1 MDQTIRNI
9 IKSTQQ
15 NKNYKEQYD
24 SYFEPNLTFILKM
37 FVVRYILRSNNQLRN
52 KAKCNYFILHLSSY
66 LKNHPLN
73 FQTSIYNRP
82 IFRTSTQIDTN
93 GYDSFFSAYI
103 HRHPLGKTKGKIGQE
118 AKDEESN
125 RVRSWFVTD
134 RIDFPPA
141 CTRNTATHERVLI
154 LHFIAGVFM
163 QPIASLFSPFAAPPS
178 ASFYTIHGVSFFFFA
193 RHARRNRAFFAP
205 FFPRRQRRCD
215 FSARVFSSALATAF
229 TMQIEPFMVRF
240 FFFPSTFVFFF
251 VPLLLLFILLFYP
264 LNTFYLFVHRWE
276 IVLAQSSVSLISIFT
291 LEIN

>member
-1 MDQTIRNI
+1 MAT
-9 IKSTQQ
+9 T
-15 NKNYKEQYD
+15 
-24 SYFEPNLTFILKM
+24 P
-37 FVVRYILRSNNQLRN
+37 
-52 KAKCNYFILHLSSY
+52 
-66 LKNHPLN
+66 
-73 FQTSIYNRP
+73 
-82 IFRTSTQIDTN
+82 
-93 GYDSFFSAYI
+93 SFP

>member
-1 MDQTIRNI
+1 MATTP
-9 IKSTQQ
+9 S
-15 NKNYKEQYD
+15 
-24 SYFEPNLTFILKM
+24 FP
-37 FVVRYILRSNNQLRN
+37 YI
-52 KAKCNYFILHLSSY
+52 
-66 LKNHPLN
+66 
-73 FQTSIYNRP
+73 
-82 IFRTSTQIDTN
+82 
-93 GYDSFFSAYI
+93 G
-103 HRHPLGKTKGKIGQE
+103 HPLGKTKGKIDQE
-118 AKDEESN
+118 AKDQESK

-178 ASFYTIHGVSFFFFA
+178 ASFYTIHGVSFLFFFFFFFFFA

-240 FFFPSTFVFFF
+240 FFFF
-251 VPLLLLFILLFYP
+251 VPSSFLFFLISLLLLFILPPYHFLFI
-264 LNTFYLFVHRWE
+264 FVHRWE
-276 IVLAQSSVSLISIFT
+276 IVLAQSSVSLISIST